1 MTSTSGLDVAARIAS
16 ARSLLFVPGDRPDRI
31 GKALVSGADAV
42 IIDLED
48 AVRPDSK
55 QYARSVLADA
65 GDRAAAPHPLH
76 SPQPLLLVR
85 VNAFGSPDFA
95 DDTVVALASG
105 VDGVVLPK
113 FVPGR
118 EADEVDAAV
127 CAVEA
132 RLGRAGRIP
141 LIGIVE
147 SAAGLLGLSR
157 SVELPS
163 RVLRLAF
170 GAADYHADLRISYRP
185 AGVHTDFAM
194 ATLVVAS
201 AAAGLAEPLDSPYF
215 ALDDD
220 EGLAAAARRARDL
233 GFGGA
238 LCIHPK
244 QLDIVNSEF
253 GVRDA
258 ERSWAER
265 VVEAWNAPSSAGR
278 GAIRVGDELV
288 DEAMVRRARQIL
300 DLLTG

>member
-1 MTSTSGLDVAARIAS
+1 MTSTSGLDVDGRIAS

-31 GKALVSGADAV
+31 GKALASGADAV

-55 QYARSVLADA
+55 QYARSVLVDA
-65 GDRAAAPHPLH
+65 CDRPAAPHPPH
-76 SPQPLLLVR
+76 SPQPSLLVR

-95 DDTVVALASG
+95 DDIEVALTSG
-105 VDGVVLPK
+105 VEGIVLPK

-118 EADEVDAAV
+118 EAVEVDAAV
-127 CAVEA
+127 SAIET
-132 RLGRAGRIP
+132 RLGRTDPVP

-147 SAAGLLGLSR
+147 SAAGLLGLSG
-157 SVELPS
+157 SVEFPA

-185 AGVHTDFAM
+185 SGVHTDLAM

-215 ALDDD
+215 TLDDD
-220 EGLAAAARRARDL
+220 EGLAAAARRAREL

-253 GVRDA
+253 GVSEA
-258 ERSWAER
+258 ERAWAER
-265 VVEAWNAPSSAGR
+265 VVEAWNAPSSASR
-278 GAIRVGDELV
+278 GAIRVGAELV

-300 DLLTG
+300 ELLTG